1 MTLKPILA
9 GAALLALLLP
19 PVTQPR
25 AAENETEQ
33 ATRMLLRIINHYSLL
48 ILRSTVDLT
57 YESFSISPKTY
68 DTVITGLEIYPILDW
83 DEEGAC
89 VISIDRISS
98 GTIYSFETSKSLM
111 EVNGIHV
118 PRACL
123 EPEQSAMLVGF
134 GYEDG
139 LRSDAMSIQLSYDLP
154 SSAAEIGLSTTVND
168 ALDISL
174 HTEFDYLWIRLPFE
188 DPGADPEPVALLG
201 ALEATIEN
209 RGLWE
214 KIEPMLG
221 AQIGDLSIAPEM
233 VQGLILQGLSSPE
246 QPAPNAETEAFAAN
260 VGAEIGRFLT
270 EKNRL
275 VITAE
280 PEGGVWLY
288 PDTFEDP
295 QEVIALLQ
303 PRVSAVP
310 GAIRRLIDPQV
321 LSAALANPT
330 GLDPA
335 ERLRIGEA
343 LLSGIGAPRSVSDG
357 MAILTPLTDAWD
369 GPSSLL
375 VADALAG
382 QDDGKGAYAMVLRAM
397 AAGESGAISLADDLE
412 AGMTLSEI
420 LALQDQA
427 LTAWPGAT
435 ARVEAD
441 QAILQGGDVG
451 GLRQRAYNASLG
463 KGTPRDY
470 RSAYFWATLASA
482 AGDPG
487 AATLRQRLD
496 NRFGR
501 GGGGDAQTW
510 TALTSE
516 VGSLAFQSWTDQG
529 LAERIITRFGARP

>member
-1 MTLKPILA
+1 MRLKPALCLA
-9 GAALLALLLP
+9 SALALAASPALP
-19 PVTQPR
+19 Q
-25 AAENETEQ
+25 ENETER
-33 ATRMLLRIINHYSLL
+33 ATRLLLRIMNHYSLL
-48 ILRSTVDLT
+48 FLRSAVDLT
-57 YESFSISPKTY
+57 YESLSISPKTY
-68 DTVITGLEIYPILDW
+68 NTVITGLEIYPVLDW
-83 DEEGAC
+83 DQDGAC

-134 GYEDG
+134 GYDDG
-139 LRSDAMSIQLSYDLP
+139 LRSDAMSIQISYDLP
-154 SSAAEIGLSTTVND
+154 SSAAEIGISTTVNE

-174 HTEFDYLWIRLPFE
+174 DAAFDYLWIRLPL
-188 DPGADPEPVALLG
+188 DTPAADPEPVALLG

-214 KIEPMLG
+214 KVEPMLG
-221 AQIGDLSIAPEM
+221 AQIGDLGIAPEM
-233 VQGLILQGLSSPE
+233 VQGMILQGLSSPD

-280 PEGGVWLY
+280 PEGSVWLD
-288 PDTFEDP
+288 PDAFDDP
-295 QEVIALLQ
+295 QQVIALLQ
-303 PRVSAVP
+303 PQVSAVP
-310 GAIRRLIDPQV
+310 AAIRRLIAPQA
-321 LSAALANPT
+321 LSAALTDPA
-330 GLDPA
+330 GLEAA

-343 LLSGIGAPRSVSDG
+343 LLSGVGAPRSVSEG
-357 MAILTPLTDAWD
+357 TAILTPLTDAWD
-369 GPSSLL
+369 GAASLL
-375 VADALAG
+375 VADALAD
-382 QDDGKGAYAMVLRAM
+382 QDNGEGAYTMVLRAM

-412 AGMTLSEI
+412 AGMTLGEVLI
-420 LALQDQA
+420 LQDQA
-427 LTAWPGAT
+427 LTAWPGA
-435 ARVEAD
+435 ASRVEAD
-441 QAILQGGDVG
+441 QTILESGDVG
-451 GLRQRAYNASLG
+451 ALRQRAYDAALG

-496 NRFGR
+496 NRFAR
-501 GGGGDAQTW
+501 GGGADAQAW
-510 TALTSE
+510 TALTDE
-516 VGSLAFQSWTDQG
+516 VGSLAFQTWTDQG
-529 LAERIITRFGARP
+529 LAARIITRFGAQP